1 MSVSEREAGE
11 AYFAEAANG
20 GIDMAAVLSAFA
32 EYLFKFVIYLAVAA
46 LGVFAGIKL
55 KQKNSKEK

>member
-1 MSVSEREAGE
+1 MSVSERK
-11 AYFAEAANG
+11 AEAANG

-55 KQKNSKEK
+55 KQNKSKE